1 MKKNL
6 FLIAVATVVVAACSS
21 DLDETSVAESC
32 PVRLCTDGLTG
43 MTRAGQSVQLTQFAN
58 EQQVGIFLAEDNGG
72 PVTSGTNVTTYDQP
86 LTYVANGSGGLN
98 NTQYWPKD
106 GNGLHIY
113 GVYPLAAA
121 ETAGAYNAT
130 GKSFSVQ
137 TDQTTDDNYMASD
150 LMTGLPT
157 EGNPVTRTPAAVPLT
172 FTHLLTKI
180 DVSLTAGSGFTQAEM
195 ANAVVSILSTK
206 PTTTFNVQNAT
217 VGTASGDATTIT
229 AGTGAATSAIIVPQ
243 ALAAGSNFIQVAV
256 GGGNYIYKL
265 PAAITLAPSTKYT
278 YNLTVTK
285 TGLTLSGTTI
295 TPWNSVAPIDGT
307 AELLPPV
314 TIDLS
319 TITSDYTAMD
329 GETLTGELV
338 NNVKI
343 SIADGAKVT
352 LKDVTING
360 VDDWYCQWAGI
371 NCLGDATIILAD
383 GTTNTVK
390 GFCYYYPGI
399 HVPEGSTLT
408 IQGTGKLKAS
418 SNGTSAGIG
427 GGNQLSCG
435 NIVIEGGDITATG
448 GNGLGGAGIGSSY
461 ESSCG
466 TITISGGTVNATGGL
481 SSAGIGA
488 GLRSIAC
495 GNIVIEGGNVTAIGG
510 EYSAGIG
517 GGHEGACGT
526 ITISGGTVNATGGNE
541 GAGIGSG
548 HNSSCSDITISGGT
562 VIAKGSQ
569 QSAGIGSSGNNN
581 STSCG
586 NITISGGTVIA
597 TGGSN
602 SVGIGSGARSPC
614 GDITISGGTITATA
628 TGFSSSPG
636 IGSSDSSTCGDITIS
651 GGTITATGIE
661 YCPGIG
667 SGMHS
672 TCGDITILNTVT
684 KVTAKKGSDAPYSIG
699 IAVYEST
706 CGTVTIGGT
715 IYWQDNAAQNDGD
728 TYLATSPLVYQP

>member
-6 FLIAVATVVVAACSS
+6 FLIAVATAVVAACSS
-21 DLDETSVAESC
+21 DLDETSVVESC

-43 MTRAGQSVQLTQFAN
+43 MTRAGLDVQLTQFAN
-58 EQQVGIFLAEDNGG
+58 GQQVGIFLAEDNGG
-72 PVTSGTNVTTYDQP
+72 PVTSGTNVTTYGQP
-86 LTYVANGSGGLN
+86 LTYVADGAGNLSN
-98 NTQYWPKD
+98 EQYWPQD
-106 GNGLHIY
+106 GNGLHIF

-121 ETAGAYNAT
+121 TTAAAYNAT
-130 GKSFSVQ
+130 GKSFTVQ
-137 TDQTTDDNYMASD
+137 ADQSADANYMASD

-180 DVSLTAGSGFTQAEM
+180 DVSLNAGSGFTQAEM
-195 ANAVVSILSTK
+195 ANAVVSILGTK

-243 ALAAGSNFIQVAV
+243 ALAAGSNFIQVTI

-265 PAAITLAPSTKYT
+265 PAAITFASSTKYT
-278 YNLTVTK
+278 YNLTVNK

-360 VDDWYCQWAGI
+360 VNDWYRQWAGI
-371 NCLGDATIILAD
+371 NCLGNATIILAD

-390 GFCYYYPGI
+390 GFYEFYPGI
-399 HVPEGSTLT
+399 HVPAGSTLT
-408 IQGTGKLKAS
+408 IQGTGTLNAS
-418 SNGTSAGIG
+418 SNGYGAGIG
-427 GGNQLSCG
+427 GGRQIACG

-448 GNGLGGAGIGSSY
+448 GNANGGAGIGSGN
-461 ESSCG
+461 ETSCG
-466 TITISGGTVNATGGL
+466 TITISGGTINATGGY
-481 SSAGIGA
+481 
-488 GLRSIAC
+488 
-495 GNIVIEGGNVTAIGG
+495 
-510 EYSAGIG
+510 YS
-517 GGHEGACGT
+517 
-526 ITISGGTVNATGGNE
+526 V
-541 GAGIGSG
+541 GIGSG
-548 HNSSCSDITISGGT
+548 KQSSCSDITISGGT
-562 VIAKGSQ
+562 VIAKGGYD
-569 QSAGIGSSGNNN
+569 SAGIGSSNN
-581 STSCG
+581 SSSCG
-586 NITISGGTVIA
+586 KITISGGTVNA
-597 TGGSN
+597 TAGYNGA
-602 SVGIGSGARSPC
+602 GIGSG
-614 GDITISGGTITATA
+614 
-628 TGFSSSPG
+628 
-636 IGSSDSSTCGDITIS
+636 SSTSCGEINIS
-651 GGTITATGIE
+651 GGTITATGVQ
-661 YCPGIG
+661 YGPGMG
-667 SGMHS
+667 SGMNS
-672 TCGDITILNTVT
+672 SCGNITILNTVT
-684 KVTAKKGSDAPYSIG
+684 KVTAKKDADCQYTIGKGSG
-699 IAVYEST
+699 TST

-715 IYWQDNAAQNDGD
+715 IYWKNNAAQNDGD
-728 TYLATSPLVYQP
+728 TYLATSPLVYQTE